1 MSTTPTTPPAPPTST
16 VPRVRRPGAPPRV
29 QLGVGAVA
37 LVAAFVVPEPPG
49 AGLLVLAAAVAA
61 VVLLVR
67 SPGVPGVPGV
77 PGAPGAPGAPVRP
90 RRSRW
95 QAVHGGAAVLLAGSA
110 AVRDAGWVVALC
122 LAGAVLLGTLALAPA
137 GSWSA
142 VLAAPLRPVG
152 RLATGAGWLVRG
164 VEVAL
169 GRAVERLLGARGQT
183 GSTARRR
190 WRRIGPAVRGTALA
204 AVLLAVF
211 VPLLASADARFG
223 SLFTGAGA
231 WVDAVVVQLGAWLG
245 LTRVDVVVGRVVVFA
260 LAAVATAA
268 ALAVAWEPRRAVGPG
283 APSGR
288 SGPTGRVLDRRVEWL
303 LPLGALDA
311 LFGAFLVVRVTAPA
325 DGGTFAEQLHAG
337 FAQLVVATALVLG
350 VVALAVRWT
359 PMTAGPRAALGLLCL
374 LSLGIDAAAVSDLV
388 AYVEA
393 YGLTRLR
400 VAVGVVC
407 AGLAGLLVL
416 LLAAGAV
423 RGRREGAPR
432 QGWVPQVAVLVA
444 AASLLGLV
452 AADPD
457 ALVARSQLAR
467 LDGPSGPDL
476 PYLWSLS
483 ADAVPAVASVLR
495 ERPGALGPD
504 AACLLALSH
513 TPGSAGWASANLARW
528 RAERALAD
536 LPGC

>member
-1 MSTTPTTPPAPPTST
+1 MTTPTSPTSSPT
-16 VPRVRRPGAPPRV
+16 TSPLPRVRRPGAPPRV
-29 QLGVGAVA
+29 QIGVAAVA
-37 LVAAFVVPEPPG
+37 LVAALVVPEPPG
-49 AGLLVLAAAVAA
+49 VGLLVLAAAVAA

-67 SPGVPGVPGV
+67 SPQALG
-77 PGAPGAPGAPVRP
+77 GAG
-90 RRSRW
+90 RSRW
-95 QAVHGGAAVLLAGSA
+95 QAVHGSAAVLLAASA

-122 LAGAVLLGTLALAPA
+122 LAGSLLLGALALTPA

-142 VLAAPLRPVG
+142 VLTAPLRPVG
-152 RLATGAGWLVRG
+152 RLAAGAGWLVRG

-169 GRAVERLLGARGQT
+169 GRAAERLLGARGQA
-183 GSTARRR
+183 GPTARRR
-190 WRRIGPAVRGTALA
+190 WQRIGPAVRGAALA

-231 WVDAVVVQLGAWLG
+231 WLDAAVVQLGAWLG
-245 LTRVDVVVGRVVVFA
+245 LTRADVVVGRAVVFA

-268 ALAVAWEPRRAVGPG
+268 ALVVAWEPRRAVVVD

-288 SGPTGRVLDRRVEWL
+288 PGRLLARRVEWL

-311 LFGAFLVVRVTAPA
+311 LFAVFLLVRVTAPA

-359 PMTAGPRAALGLLCL
+359 PMTAGPRAALAVLCL

-388 AYVEA
+388 AYVQA

-400 VAVGVVC
+400 VSVAVVC

-416 LLAAGAV
+416 LLVAGAV
-423 RGRREGAPR
+423 RGRRTGGRR
-432 QGWVPQVAVLVA
+432 QGWVPQVAALVA
-444 AASLLGLV
+444 AASLLGLA

-467 LDGPSGPDL
+467 LDQPAGPDL
-476 PYLWSLS
+476 PYLRSLS

-504 AACLLALSH
+504 GACLPALSH
-513 TPGSAGWASANLARW
+513 ATGSDGWASANLARW
-528 RAERALAD
+528 RADRALAD

>member
-1 MSTTPTTPPAPPTST
+1 MTTTPPTPPTPPT
-16 VPRVRRPGAPPRV
+16 PVPAVRRPGAPPSV
-29 QLGVGAVA
+29 QLGVGVVA
-37 LVAAFVVPEPPG
+37 LVAALVVPEPPG
-49 AGLLVLAAAVAA
+49 VGLLVLAVAVAA

-67 SPGVPGVPGV
+67 PLATPGTLQPQ
-77 PGAPGAPGAPVRP
+77 

-95 QAVHGGAAVLLAGSA
+95 QAVHGGAAVLLAASA

-122 LAGAVLLGTLALAPA
+122 LLGALLLGTLALAPA
-137 GSWSA
+137 GTWAA

-169 GRAVERLLGARGQT
+169 GRAAARVLRARGQA
-183 GSTARRR
+183 GPTARRR
-190 WRRIGPAVRGTALA
+190 WRRIGPAVRGAALTG
-204 AVLLAVF
+204 VLLAVF

-223 SLFTGAGA
+223 SLFSGAGA
-231 WVDAVVVQLGAWLG
+231 WLDAAVTQLGAWLG
-245 LTRVDVVVGRVVVFA
+245 LTRVDVVLGRTVVFG
-260 LAAVATAA
+260 LA
-268 ALAVAWEPRRAVGPG
+268 ALATSAALVVAWEPRREGSASAPAGP
-283 APSGR
+283 AGR
-288 SGPTGRVLDRRVEWL
+288 GGRVLGRRVEWL

-311 LFGAFLVVRVTAPA
+311 LFAAFLLVRVTAPA
-325 DGGTFAEQLHAG
+325 GGGSFAEQLHAG

-359 PMTAGPRAALGLLCL
+359 PMTAGPRAALAVLCL
-374 LSLGIDAAAVSDLV
+374 LSLGVDAAAVSDLV
-388 AYVEA
+388 AYVDA

-400 VAVGVVC
+400 VSVGVVC

-416 LLAAGAV
+416 LLVAGSL
-423 RGRREGAPR
+423 RGGPLRDGSLRDGRSQARR

-444 AASLLGLV
+444 AASVLGLA

-467 LDGPSGPDL
+467 LDQPAGPDL

-483 ADAVPAVASVLR
+483 ADAVPAVAAVLR

-504 AACLLALSH
+504 GACLLALSH
-513 TPGSAGWASANLARW
+513 TPDGGGWASANLARW

>member
-1 MSTTPTTPPAPPTST
+1 MTPTSPTSSPT
-16 VPRVRRPGAPPRV
+16 TSPLPRVRRPGAPPRV
-29 QLGVGAVA
+29 QIGVAAVA
-37 LVAAFVVPEPPG
+37 LVAALVVPEPPG
-49 AGLLVLAAAVAA
+49 TGLLVLAAAVAA

-67 SPGVPGVPGV
+67 PPQAPQPIDGPG
-77 PGAPGAPGAPVRP
+77 
-90 RRSRW
+90 RSRW
-95 QAVHGGAAVLLAGSA
+95 QAAHGGAAVLLAASA

-122 LAGAVLLGTLALAPA
+122 LAGSLLLGALALAPA

-169 GRAVERLLGARGQT
+169 GRAVERALGARGQT

-190 WRRIGPAVRGTALA
+190 WQRIGPAVRGTALA

-231 WVDAVVVQLGAWLG
+231 WLDAAVVQLGAWLG
-245 LTRVDVVVGRVVVFA
+245 LARVDVVVGRVVVFA
-260 LAAVATAA
+260 LAAVVTAA
-268 ALAVAWEPRRAVGPG
+268 ALVVAWDPRRAVAVE

-288 SGPTGRVLDRRVEWL
+288 SGRVLARRVEWL

-311 LFGAFLVVRVTAPA
+311 LFAVFLLVRVTAPA
-325 DGGTFAEQLHAG
+325 GGGTFAEQLHAG

-359 PMTAGPRAALGLLCL
+359 PMTAGPRAALAVLCL

-400 VAVGVVC
+400 VSVAVVC

-416 LLAAGAV
+416 LLVAGAV
-423 RGRREGAPR
+423 RGRRTDGRR
-432 QGWVPQVAVLVA
+432 QGWVPQVAALVA
-444 AASLLGLV
+444 AASLLGLA

-467 LDGPSGPDL
+467 LDQPVGADL
-476 PYLWSLS
+476 PYLRSLS
-483 ADAVPAVASVLR
+483 ADAVPAVAAVLR

-504 AACLLALSH
+504 GACLLALSH
-513 TPGSAGWASANLARW
+513 VPRSEGWASANLARW
-528 RAERALAD
+528 RADRALAD